1 MNGKPVLATLDF
13 EASSLG
19 EDGYPIE
26 VGCVIEIGS
35 KPSIQFSSL
44 IKPRREWAAGKGW
57 NEASAAIHGITRE
70 DLAHGMDADEI
81 CPVLDKMLSGLTVV
95 VDGGSYD
102 RFWLERRYGLLAPTF
117 ELDDLSG
124 IDVGWFAERKRSSRV
139 AHRALP
145 DALWLYRTVVGYGQH
160 SWGPS
165 RH

>member
-26 VGCVIEIGS
+26 VACVIGTGPE
-35 KPSIQFSSL
+35 PSLQFSSL
-44 IKPRREWAAGKGW
+44 IKPRREWKGGKGW
-57 NEASAAIHGITRE
+57 SEASAAIHGIARE
-70 DLAHGMDADEI
+70 ELEDGMDADGI
-81 CPVLDKMLSGLTVV
+81 CLVLDRMLSGLTVV

-102 RFWLERRYGLLAPTF
+102 RFWLEPLYGSRAPLF
-117 ELDDLSG
+117 EPDDLSG

-165 RH
+165 RP